1 MATAGGSVFLG
12 RATMFSSGYL
22 LHVTEV
28 EDEVAAVV
36 VGALAGALGMDALA
50 VLETMLVVL
59 VLPASLVELLTTV
72 TPFITS
78 LSPKLEM
85 GAFALNVVVLLV
97 VLLAE
102 EAMEATAIRTSL
114 KLRVTGVV
122 WPTGRISLKTWIS
135 ALSLLVLL
143 LVVTAGELLLL
154 LLLLFF
160 PLLPLTL
167 WEREAAW
174 VTDDTRVVVLGLKV
188 RVLILL

>member
-1 MATAGGSVFLG
+1 MFLG

-22 LHVTEV
+22 LHAAGV
-28 EDEVAAVV
+28 EDEVAGVV

-59 VLPASLVELLTTV
+59 VLPASLVELLTPV

-78 LSPKLEM
+78 LSPKLGM

-114 KLRVTGVV
+114 KLRETGGVV
-122 WPTGRISLKTWIS
+122 WATGRISLKTWIS

-154 LLLLFF
+154 LVLLFF
-160 PLLPLTL
+160 PLLPLAL
-167 WEREAAW
+167 WVREAVW